1 MAAPV
6 FRPRLTGGLSAIIR
20 NVKWRRE
27 GSRIFI
33 RLELGD
39 EVHPSL
45 AEVASRENVSGG
57 WFSGIGAASEV
68 ELGCYRLDRKD
79 YDRILIEG
87 DVEFASASGSLGL
100 VDGKPFVHL
109 HAVVSDR
116 ECMTRGGHLF
126 RAVAAATLEFI
137 LLVAEKPIERTRD
150 EETGLNLWRV

>member
-1 MAAPV
+1 
-6 FRPRLTGGLSAIIR
+6 
-20 NVKWRRE
+20 VKWRRE

-45 AEVASRENVSGG
+45 AEVASREGVSGG
-57 WFSGIGAASEV
+57 WLSGIGAASEV
-68 ELGCYRLDRKD
+68 ELGYYNLDRKD
-79 YDRILIEG
+79 YDRTPIEG
-87 DVEFASASGSLGL
+87 DVELASASGSLGL

-116 ECMTRGGHLF
+116 ECATRGGHLF
-126 RAVAAATLEFI
+126 RAVATATLEFV
-137 LLVAEKPIERTRD
+137 LLVAESPIERTRD

>member
-1 MAAPV
+1 M
-6 FRPRLTGGLSAIIR
+6 
-20 NVKWRRE
+20 KWRRE

-45 AEVASRENVSGG
+45 EDVARREGVSGG
-57 WFSGIGAASEV
+57 WFSGIGAASHV
-68 ELGCYRLDRKD
+68 ELGYYHLDRKD
-79 YDRILIEG
+79 YERTPIAA
-87 DVEFASASGSLGL
+87 DVEVASVSGSLGL

-116 ECMTRGGHLF
+116 QGVARGGHLF
-126 RAVAAATLEFI
+126 RAVTGATLEF
-137 LLVAEKPIERTRD
+137 LLQVADGPIERTRD

>member
-1 MAAPV
+1 M
-6 FRPRLTGGLSAIIR
+6 
-20 NVKWRRE
+20 KWRKE

-39 EVHPSL
+39 EVHSSL
-45 AEVASRENVSGG
+45 VEVANREAASGG

-68 ELGCYRLDRKD
+68 ELGCYNLERKD
-79 YDRILIEG
+79 YDRTAVAG
-87 DVEFASASGSLGL
+87 DVEIASASGSLGL

-116 ECMTRGGHLF
+116 TGMTRGGHLF
-126 RAVAAATLEFI
+126 RAVTGATLEFV
-137 LLVAEKPIERTRD
+137 LLVADGPIERTRD

>member
-1 MAAPV
+1 M
-6 FRPRLTGGLSAIIR
+6 
-20 NVKWRRE
+20 KWRRE

-33 RLELGD
+33 RLQLGD
-39 EVHPSL
+39 EVLSSL
-45 AEVASRENVSGG
+45 AEVAGREGVSGG

-68 ELGCYRLDRKD
+68 ELGYYHLDRKD
-79 YDRILIEG
+79 YDRTLVEG

-116 ECMTRGGHLF
+116 ESITRGGHLF
-126 RAVAAATLEFI
+126 RAVTGATLEFV
-137 LLVAEKPIERTRD
+137 LLLADGPIERTRD

>member
-1 MAAPV
+1 MATPL
-6 FRPRLTGGLSAIIR
+6 FRPRLAGGLSAIIR
-20 NVKWRRE
+20 DVKWRRE

-33 RLELGD
+33 RLELGE

-45 AEVASRENVSGG
+45 AEVASRESVSGG

-68 ELGCYRLDRKD
+68 ELGYYHLDRKD
-79 YDRILIEG
+79 YDRILIGG

-116 ECMTRGGHLF
+116 ECVTRGGHLF
-126 RAVAAATLEFI
+126 RAVAAATLEFV
-137 LLVAEKPIERTRD
+137 LLVAERPIERTRD